1 MDKNQKIN
9 CTVNSCAYNDPNK
22 CLCELNAITV
32 KACHNCH
39 NGNPADESM
48 CGNYRNTKE

>member
-22 CLCELNAITV
+22 CLCELNAIMVTPKQNV
-32 KACHNCH
+32 NT
-39 NGNPADESM
+39 GNPDESE
-48 CGNYRNTKE
+48 CSSYECE